1 MPVAFG
7 IMTRYAQK
15 PPRDGGM
22 TEMSPKGHVPQV
34 LKGMRD
40 FLPEQMLLRE
50 QIIGVLRAVF
60 ERYGFEPIETP
71 VVEYLETLTGKYG
84 EDEKLIYQFKDR
96 GDRDVGLR
104 YDLTVPLARYI
115 ANHRSKLT
123 FPFKRYHIAPVFRAD
138 RPQAGRYREF
148 WQGDVDIIG
157 TRSMIADAELIAIWA
172 EVLTALNVSNFVIQI
187 SHRRLLQSLAE
198 LAGVPTEQAAT
209 VYRAIDKR
217 DKLGREGVR
226 EELRRAEIPAPA
238 AEEILDLVELHG
250 PPQEVLSELRARLA
264 GGAMAEAALA
274 DLEALF
280 QHLTTLPIGPHQ
292 YVLNP
297 ALARGLDYYTGPVF
311 EVTVKEPNIGSLGGG
326 GRYDH
331 LIGMFLGEEI
341 PATGA
346 SLGLERLFDV
356 ISELKLLES
365 PRTVSRVLVT
375 IFSVEL
381 IGTSLGLV
389 TQLRQAGTPAEVYLG
404 AKYKLGDQL
413 QYAGKKGIPLAAI
426 AGPEEVQAGTVTL
439 RHMATRETI
448 TVPRIELARAVS
460 SLLSQPE
467 ESG

>member
-1 MPVAFG
+1 MA
-7 IMTRYAQK
+7 
-15 PPRDGGM
+15 
-22 TEMSPKGHVPQV
+22 PKGHAPQV

-40 FLPEQMLLRE
+40 FLPEQMLLRD
-50 QIIGVLRAVF
+50 QIIGTLRAVF

-96 GDRDVGLR
+96 GDRNVGLR

-115 ANHRSKLT
+115 TNHRSKLI

-172 EVLTALNVSNFVIQI
+172 EVLTALNIPNFVIQI

-198 LAGVPTEQAAT
+198 YAGVPSEQAET
-209 VYRAIDKR
+209 VYRAIDKLA
-217 DKLGREGVR
+217 KIGREGVR
-226 EELRRAEIPAPA
+226 EEMIRAGITADA
-238 AEEILDLVELHG
+238 AETILDLVAIQG
-250 PPQEVLSELRARLA
+250 TPQEVLPELRARLA
-264 GGAMAEAALA
+264 GNVMAEAALA

-280 QHLTTLPIGPHQ
+280 QHLATLPIGPHQ

-311 EVTVKEPNIGSLGGG
+311 EVTVTEPSIGSLGGG
-326 GRYDH
+326 GRYDR

-356 ISELKLLES
+356 IEELKLLES

-375 IFSVEL
+375 IFSEEL
-381 IGTSLGLV
+381 TAESMSLV
-389 TQLRQAGTPAEVYLG
+389 TRLRQAGIPSEIYLG
-404 AKYKLGDQL
+404 GKYKLGDQL
-413 QYAGKKGIPLAAI
+413 QFAGKKGIPLAAI
-426 AGPEEVQAGTVTL
+426 VGPEEAEAGTVTL
-439 RHMATRETI
+439 RHMATRNTL
-448 TVPRIELARAVS
+448 TVPQSEVALAVAK
-460 SLLSQPE
+460 LLAQPKAA
-467 ESG
+467 G